1 MKKNIPTIVFGAA
14 LSLAMATFTSNAFA
28 QGAGGAGG
36 GAGAGG
42 SGASAGG
49 SGSVGSGA
57 SSGASG
63 AESGN
68 MGAGSAAPAAGSVR
82 VRPVRTCR
90 AARES
95 AR

>member
-1 MKKNIPTIVFGAA
+1 MKKNIPTIVLGAA

-28 QGAGGAGG
+28 QGAGGG

-49 SGSVGSGA
+49 SGSVGGGV
-57 SSGASG
+57 SSGTSG
-63 AESGN
+63 AENGN
-68 MGAGSAAPAAGSVR
+68 MEREAQPRRPARCR

-90 AARES
+90 AARVS